1 MLDQHCIAETL
12 SHSEAVE
19 TLRVLRTQAGDTS
32 RSAFARHV
40 CREFGFVN
48 SRGQPQVASCQKALR
63 SLHSAG
69 RIDLPAPRMAAAPV
83 TAVRV
88 GSASRSRHRKQF
100 RLRRGRSPG
109 SS

>member
-32 RSAFARHV
+32 RSAFARQV

-48 SRGQPQVASCQKALR
+48 SRGQPQVASCQKGLAQ
-63 SLHSAG
+63 SAQRG
-69 RIDLPAPRMAAAPV
+69 THRFAGPAPWRP
-83 TAVRV
+83 
-88 GSASRSRHRKQF
+88 
-100 RLRRGRSPG
+100 RR
-109 SS
+109 

>member
-32 RSAFARHV
+32 RSAFARQV
-40 CREFGFVN
+40 CREFGFVD

-63 SLHSAG
+63 S
-69 RIDLPAPRMAAAPV
+69 RK
-83 TAVRV
+83 
-88 GSASRSRHRKQF
+88 RSS
-100 RLRRGRSPG
+100 GP
-109 SS
+109 

>member
-63 SLHSAG
+63 RAAQRGTHRFAA
-69 RIDLPAPRMAAAPV
+69 PAPCRP
-83 TAVRV
+83 
-88 GSASRSRHRKQF
+88 
-100 RLRRGRSPG
+100 RR
-109 SS
+109 

>member
-40 CREFGFVN
+40 CRELGFVD
-48 SRGQPQVASCQKALR
+48 SLR
-63 SLHSAG
+63 ILAKGVSIPKEKNG
-69 RIDLPAPRMAAAPV
+69 DYIRKCRK
-83 TAVRV
+83 TRV
-88 GSASRSRHRKQF
+88 FLA
-100 RLRRGRSPG
+100 
-109 SS
+109 

>member
-32 RSAFARHV
+32 RSAFARQV
-40 CREFGFVN
+40 CREFGFVD

-69 RIDLPAPRMAAAPV
+69 RIDLPPPRH
-83 TAVRV
+83 AVRA
-88 GSASRSRHRKQF
+88 GSASRSRNRKQF